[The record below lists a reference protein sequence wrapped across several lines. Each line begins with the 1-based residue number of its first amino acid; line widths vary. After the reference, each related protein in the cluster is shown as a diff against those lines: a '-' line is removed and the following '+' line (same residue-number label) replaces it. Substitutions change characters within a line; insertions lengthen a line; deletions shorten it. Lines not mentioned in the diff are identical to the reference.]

1 MEAAGSAAAPKPRL
15 LRSLL
20 AGVGLQLLA
29 VTPVAL
35 VQAGISL
42 EAPLVFPIGA
52 TVLAGGRSSVEIFE
66 LTVDAVHGDRSDVFA
81 EAAWWYYS
89 IAGAQ
94 VLAVAALLAW
104 RRRRRG
110 SFRDPWALG
119 LLALVLINA
128 VLAFRWPW
136 WGT

>member
-1 MEAAGSAAAPKPRL
+1 MRT
-15 LRSLL
+15 RHRLL
-20 AGVGLQLLA
+20 AGVGLQFLV

-35 VQAGISL
+35 AQAVL
-42 EAPLVFPIGA
+42 WLKAPLVFPLSA
-52 TVLAGGRSSVEIFE
+52 TVLVGGRSSVAIYES
-66 LTVDAVHGDRSDVFA
+66 TVDAVHGDRRDTFVD
-81 EAAWWYYS
+81 AAGWYYS

-104 RRRRRG
+104 RLRG
-110 SFRDPWALG
+110 RGIFRDSWTLG

-128 VLAFRWPW
+128 ALAYTWPW